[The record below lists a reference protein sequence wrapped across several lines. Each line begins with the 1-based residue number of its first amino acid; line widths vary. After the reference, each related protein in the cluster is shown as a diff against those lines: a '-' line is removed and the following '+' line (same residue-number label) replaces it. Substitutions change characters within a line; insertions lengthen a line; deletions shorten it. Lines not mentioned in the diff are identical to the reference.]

1 MMNNNNNNNF
11 ERFTKNNEY
20 LIAFQEFEKELEN
33 SSDRGMVLVCG
44 SIIDR
49 LLHDLLKSFLI
60 KSDNVEKDLF
70 KSNGVLATF
79 DAKIKMAYYL
89 GLISKKEQQNITYL
103 QRIRNKFAHQ
113 FLGISFESNDI
124 ANICGNFEIPK
135 NSFVPPLIPFPDKE
149 TGELPKVELNPI
161 KRTTSAKDRFT
172 YAFKYIYY
180 TLINRIAFE
189 EIQIRDEYEKVMT
202 AEDSMLMQIKA
213 IENLMGYREDLTKIN
228 NHFKDN
234 KVLEMKDKLNRY
246 KEMHNGNL
254 SQDVQDEIEKIESE
268 IERIEKEDVEIQKRY
283 EKFLLET
290 DEHYKLFDATLKLKK
305 YSYDVL
311 KKSIEK

>member
-1 MMNNNNNNNF
+1 MSNNKF

-44 SIIDR
+44 SIIDQ
-49 LLHDLLKSFLI
+49 LLSELLKSFLI
-60 KSDNVEKDLF
+60 ESGDVEKDMF

-79 DAKIKMAYYL
+79 DSKIKMAYYL
-89 GLISKKEQQNITYL
+89 GLISKNEKSNIIYL

-135 NSFVPPLIPFPDKE
+135 NCFTPTVIPFPDKE
-149 TGELPKVELNPI
+149 TGELPQVELNPI
-161 KRTTSAKDRFT
+161 KRITSAKDRFT
-172 YAFKYIYY
+172 YTFKYIYY
-180 TLINRIAFE
+180 TLITRIAFE

-213 IENLMGYREDLTKIN
+213 IENLMDYRENLKKIN
-228 NHFKDN
+228 NHSKDN
-234 KVLEMKDKLNRY
+234 NNQVLEMKDKLNRY

-268 IERIEKEDVEIQKRY
+268 IERIEKEGVEIQKRN
-283 EKFLLET
+283 EKFLLES